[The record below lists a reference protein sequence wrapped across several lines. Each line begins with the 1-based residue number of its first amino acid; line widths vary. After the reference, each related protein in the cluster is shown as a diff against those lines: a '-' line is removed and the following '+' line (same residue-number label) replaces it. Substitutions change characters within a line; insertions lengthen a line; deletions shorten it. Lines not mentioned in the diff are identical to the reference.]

1 MIEVREVNKFYGKFQ
16 ALYNVSFKANKGEIL
31 GFLGPN
37 GAGKTTTMRIIT
49 GFMPPSSGDCI
60 VEEISILKNPIEV
73 KKKIGYLPEN
83 PPLYTE
89 FTVKEYLYFVGKLKG
104 LSKSEVNKRIDEIV
118 EKCGID
124 NVYNKVISKLSKG
137 YRQRVGIA
145 QALLHD
151 PKVIILDEPTIGLD
165 PVQIREIRNLIK
177 GLGGDH
183 TVILS
188 SHILPEVSQVCD
200 RILIINKGKI
210 VAEDTPENL
219 TKKLEG
225 QTKCTLILRGERNKI
240 EEIISK
246 YVEDLEISGNEELKI
261 NFELKSEEDLRPK
274 IIREVIDVGG
284 ADVYEFSTEKLTLED
299 IFLHLV
305 TEENEGRQ

>member
-1 MIEVREVNKFYGKFQ
+1 VIEVRNVSKSYGNFL
-16 ALYNVSFKANKGEIL
+16 ALDGVSFKVNKGEIL

-49 GFMPPSSGDCI
+49 GYMPPTNGDCLI
-60 VEEISILKNPIEV
+60 DGKSILEFPTEV
-73 KKKIGYLPEN
+73 KSKIGYLPEN

-89 FTVKEYLYFVGKLKG
+89 FTVREYLKFVGKLKDLG
-104 LSKSEVNKRIDEIV
+104 KSDIEDRINYIS
-118 EKCGID
+118 EKCGIKD
-124 NVYNKVISKLSKG
+124 VLNKLISKLSKG
-137 YRQRVGIA
+137 YKQRVGIA

-151 PKVIILDEPTIGLD
+151 PDVVILDEPTIGLD
-165 PVQIREIRNLIK
+165 PVQIREVRDLIK

-219 TKKLEG
+219 TKKLKG
-225 QTKCTLILRGERNKI
+225 QTRCNLILKGDGEKVR
-240 EEIISK
+240 EILTK
-246 YVEDLEISGNEELKI
+246 YSDDMEISGSEELKI
-261 NFELKSEEDLRPK
+261 NFSLKSEEDLRPK
-274 IIREVIDVGG
+274 IIRELVEAGG
-284 ADVYEFSTEKLTLED
+284 VDIYEFSTERLTLED

-305 TEENEGRQ
+305 TEENEGRE